1 MAARLLVHAPCPVL
15 LLKFIVHMTNAKSKK
30 NGPTS
35 TPIAN
40 ELFENGPIMHEQ
52 LATRFIGPFF
62 FCASLLTGR
71 KIAKIREVFAD
82 PLLLN
87 KCARSSSR
95 GPHKGAPTRAKL

>member
-1 MAARLLVHAPCPVL
+1 MAARGLVRAPCPVL
-15 LLKFIVHMTNAKSKK
+15 LPVTSAKSKK

-62 FCASLLTGR
+62 FCTYTEYFCIGDVILFESG
-71 KIAKIREVFAD
+71 
-82 PLLLN
+82 
-87 KCARSSSR
+87 
-95 GPHKGAPTRAKL
+95 HK